1 MAPEELRER
10 DAGELRLAVVERDVE
25 GGEALHRNALPTDR
39 RRGPEQLFPDPAR
52 VEGVLAHQERR
63 DLFRVR
69 EQRGPARPLAVA
81 EAEALETIGRR
92 DMRDDDVDVAER
104 ALAAGRDLRIAHR
117 LFERD
122 PIERATH
129 PRHSGGGAGRDGH
142 GRKVYARKPTELVLE

>member
-1 MAPEELRER
+1 
-10 DAGELRLAVVERDVE
+10 
-25 GGEALHRNALPTDR
+25 
-39 RRGPEQLFPDPAR
+39 
-52 VEGVLAHQERR
+52 
-63 DLFRVR
+63 VR

-117 LFERD
+117 LLERD

-129 PRHSGGGAGRDGH
+129 PRHSGGGAGRDFH